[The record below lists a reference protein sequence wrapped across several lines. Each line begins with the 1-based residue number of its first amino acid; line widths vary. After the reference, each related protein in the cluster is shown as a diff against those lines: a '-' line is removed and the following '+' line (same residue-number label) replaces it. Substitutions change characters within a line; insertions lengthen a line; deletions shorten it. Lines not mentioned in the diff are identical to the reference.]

1 MAAPLTAG
9 CRADP
14 KKFFA
19 QGSLE
24 QNMAILGS
32 MALLYSSTGEPK
44 LLIFCKMV
52 LAELQ
57 IPPAGDYI
65 SAFLYINDDSSI

>member
-1 MAAPLTAG
+1 
-9 CRADP
+9 
-14 KKFFA
+14 
-19 QGSLE
+19 
-24 QNMAILGS
+24 MAILGS